1 MKNILMR
8 VIKEKD
14 FDLIKVLDKINVLYA
29 EDRITLEEKRE
40 LENEARINAKPES
53 SYAAPQVQINALAD
67 KIKNIESLVFKLE
80 EEIKKL
86 KVNQNVETPSE
97 PEVETPVEPEVVEY
111 PEYVQPL
118 GAHDAYNVGDKITYN
133 GKHYECVINNCVW
146 NPTTYP
152 AAWKEIEVISKPE
165 TPVEPE
171 IPAENE
177 ENIEE

>member
-86 KVNQNVETPSE
+86 KANQNVEAPSE
-97 PEVETPVEPEVVEY
+97 PEVEVPIEPEVVEY

-118 GAHDAYNVGDKITYN
+118 GAHDAYNTGDKITYN

-152 AAWKEIEVISKPE
+152 AAWQEIEVIS
-165 TPVEPE
+165 EPE